1 MPVHCR
7 SMSWDQGIFIA
18 ELNIEHY
25 RTKLTG
31 QLDGGQRQ
39 TITTLL
45 AEEEAR
51 LFDLKAVAAER
62 ELSAFIALLA
72 RRAPGLFD
80 DTLPDYPQDVRDGL
94 LATIGQV
101 PVGLGVVNNSGEMV
115 LSNGLMQRFVPG
127 KIPSRDP
134 QSIRRFKT
142 RDGPLSSLLWPG
154 ARALRGEPVIPGIA
168 FVFTA
173 EDGRETEVRV
183 AAVPVRDAAGGVAGA
198 IAAVY
203 DMSSLGSS
211 ATLQCLEH
219 LVAEETDRH
228 NGGQGA
234 RTAP

>member
-31 QLDGGQRQ
+31 QLDEGQRQ

-115 LSNGLMQRFVPG
+115 LSNGLMQRFVPA

-142 RDGPLSSLLWPG
+142 RDGPLSPFSGQGQGPSAVNQSFLGLRLSSPLRMG
-154 ARALRGEPVIPGIA
+154 ARQRCALPQFPYA
-168 FVFTA
+168 TPP
-173 EDGRETEVRV
+173 
-183 AAVPVRDAAGGVAGA
+183 AASPERSPQ
-198 IAAVY
+198 Y
-203 DMSSLGSS
+203 M
-211 ATLQCLEH
+211 T
-219 LVAEETDRH
+219 
-228 NGGQGA
+228 
-234 RTAP
+234 